1 MLILF
6 PWIYRSWRH
15 LFEKEKGAKRN
26 RSVNQEIVRGGIMEK
41 DFIIHTIMMSLV
53 VVSMWFTIDTGPT
66 EEKKEKKVAKQK
78 KNPLRKV

>member
-1 MLILF
+1 
-6 PWIYRSWRH
+6 
-15 LFEKEKGAKRN
+15 
-26 RSVNQEIVRGGIMEK
+26 MEK

-66 EEKKEKKVAKQK
+66 EEKKEKKAAKQK